1 MDRYLDADFLISQ
14 WHAFEAWLLAEVLA
28 ISSLLQLVAI
38 AAAFAVAWPM
48 APFLRRFVERMTSLR
63 SSDYWIVRTG
73 QTVAEISLPL
83 IWLVL
88 IWIASLSATALKWP
102 HHLLTIA
109 LSLLSVWVA
118 IRLASVLI
126 ADRTWSKAV
135 AVVAW
140 TIAALNIVSLLDPTI
155 KLLDSAA
162 VRLGDLRISALT
174 VVEGVFSLAILLWA
188 ATVVSDMLERR
199 INRAQGLTPSVR
211 VLFSKLLKIVL
222 VAIAIIVA
230 LESVGIDLSAFT
242 VFTGALGVGI
252 GFGLQ
257 KTVSNLIAGVMILMD
272 KSIKPGDVIEVAETY
287 GWVNSLGSRY
297 ASVITRDGIEYLIPN
312 EDLITQRVSNW
323 SFSRDEIRLRI
334 PVGISYNADVRKA
347 MELCLDAAASVERVL
362 ETPKS
367 ICLVRGFGD
376 SSVDL
381 ELRIWIKDPRNGIS
395 NVKSEVL
402 LGIWDR
408 FHEHGIEI
416 PFPQR
421 DIHIKSPN
429 PVRVAQS

>member
-1 MDRYLDADFLISQ
+1 M
-14 WHAFEAWLLAEVLA
+14 
-28 ISSLLQLVAI
+28 
-38 AAAFAVAWPM
+38 
-48 APFLRRFVERMTSLR
+48 VERR
-63 SSDYWIVRTG
+63 H
-73 QTVAEISLPL
+73 
-83 IWLVL
+83 LVGG
-88 IWIASLSATALKWP
+88 AAVTEEFHP
-102 HHLLTIA
+102 GFRN
-109 LSLLSVWVA
+109 SVCSYV
-118 IRLASVLI
+118 
-126 ADRTWSKAV
+126 
-135 AVVAW
+135 
-140 TIAALNIVSLLDPTI
+140 VSLLDPTI